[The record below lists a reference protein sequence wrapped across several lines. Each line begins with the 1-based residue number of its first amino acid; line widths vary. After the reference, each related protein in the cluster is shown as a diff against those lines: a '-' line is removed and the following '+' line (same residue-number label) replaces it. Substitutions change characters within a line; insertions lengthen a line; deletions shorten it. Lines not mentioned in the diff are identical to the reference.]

1 MTAKEYVKTAEKART
16 LLFDAYVEFLD
27 GDDHLKAC
35 EKLWQAAAHAITAV
49 AQQRGWECSNT
60 HALHKAAR
68 RLADELDEEILFLQF
83 DTADTFRINVEY
95 DFLEDF
101 QLKGNR
107 KDVRLFVERVLSL
120 PGLPPSGDVSNS
132 QEC

>member
-1 MTAKEYVKTAEKART
+1 MTTKEYVKTAQKARA

-27 GDDHLKAC
+27 GDDRLKAC
-35 EKLWQAAAHAITAV
+35 EKLWQSAAHALTAV
-49 AQQRGWECSNT
+49 AQQRGWECGGT
-60 HALHKAAR
+60 HALYKAVR

-83 DTADTFRINVEY
+83 DAADTFRINVEY

-120 PGLPPSGDVSNS
+120 PGLSPSGDVSD
-132 QEC
+132 

>member
-1 MTAKEYVKTAEKART
+1 MTTKEHVKTAEKARS

-35 EKLWQAAAHAITAV
+35 EKLWQSAAHAIAAV
-49 AQQRGWECSNT
+49 AQQRGWECGDAD
-60 HALHKAAR
+60 ALHKAAR
-68 RLADELDEEILFLQF
+68 RLADELDEEMLFLQF
-83 DTADTFRINVEY
+83 DAADTFRINVEY

-107 KDVRLFVERVLSL
+107 KDVRLLVERVLSL
-120 PGLPPSGDVSNS
+120 PGLSPSGDVRD
-132 QEC
+132 

>member
-1 MTAKEYVKTAEKART
+1 MRTKEHVKTAQKARA
-16 LLFDAYVEFLD
+16 LLMEAYAEFLD

-35 EKLWQAAAHAITAV
+35 EKLWQSAAHAITAV
-49 AQQRGWECSNT
+49 AQQRGWECDGT
-60 HALHKAAR
+60 DALHKAAK
-68 RLADELDEEILFLQF
+68 RLSDELDEEILFLQF
-83 DTADTFRINVEY
+83 DAADTFRINVEY

-120 PGLPPSGDVSNS
+120 PGLSPSGDVSN
-132 QEC
+132 